1 MILIYFKGTVREI
14 FLILFF
20 WFYIFIDFFFVFV
33 FRVSGLCLSFW
44 FLELFDVSFILL
56 NPNAMDGLHPAYER
70 AYCFK
75 LTLVGFSWV
84 FCMRFA
90 IIWSNFQ
97 FSFIEFWDYL
107 LYCLSFRRNQ
117 VFDFDRNST
126 DCLPHDA
133 RSGCGESQN
142 RLRTVLY
149 LLFFFLLV
157 LYFYVAPLRVFS
169 EQVSC

>member
-1 MILIYFKGTVREI
+1 MILIYFKGTVSEI
-14 FLILFF
+14 FLILYISWLFF
-20 WFYIFIDFFFVFV
+20 LFLFSVFLGFVSVFGFWNFLMFF
-33 FRVSGLCLSFW
+33 
-44 FLELFDVSFILL
+44 FILL
-56 NPNAMDGLHPAYER
+56 NPNAMEGLHPAYER

-75 LTLVGFSWV
+75 LILIGLSWV

-90 IIWSNFQ
+90 IIWSKFQ

-107 LYCLSFRRNQ
+107 LYCLAFWRNQ

-133 RSGCGESQN
+133 KSGCGESQN